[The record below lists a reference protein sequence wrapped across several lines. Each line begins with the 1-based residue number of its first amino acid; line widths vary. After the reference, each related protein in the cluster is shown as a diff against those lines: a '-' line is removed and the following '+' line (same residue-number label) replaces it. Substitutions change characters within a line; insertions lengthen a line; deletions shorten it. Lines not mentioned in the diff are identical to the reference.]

1 MQRSYASF
9 DHVGSRIRS
18 RRKSMG
24 ISMKNLSEQLE
35 CNYKYLSD
43 VELGKEKPSL
53 EMLMKISN
61 ILDKGVDYF
70 VMDYPEANP
79 SYRIDFEMAEKLR
92 RCNPMTLAAVSHA
105 IDNLL
110 QLQESLLQETT
121 K

>member
-1 MQRSYASF
+1 MQHVYASF

-18 RRKSMG
+18 RRESMG
-24 ISMKNLSEQLE
+24 ISMKKLSELLD

-79 SYRIDFEMAEKLR
+79 TYRIEVEMAEKLH
-92 RCNPMTLAAVSHA
+92 RCSPATLATVDRT

-110 QLQESLLQETT
+110 LLQEAFLQDSA